1 MKKIILLIG
10 CALFIFSCNKNP
22 DGFTIDA
29 TLTGEVANG
38 TKVFLKKIGDDNQ
51 PVDIDS
57 TTIENNKFE
66 FSGKAD
72 IPELHYVFIDKGMG
86 YATVILENGEIE
98 FTAQKDSLGL
108 AKVKGT
114 EQNDIFADY
123 ITKSQE
129 ISKRAMS
136 INNDLQTA
144 NASRDTVSIKSLR
157 DEFFELQEEYKNFE
171 INYIKSNPNGLIS
184 ALLLERAMSA
194 KALPDKEIGE
204 MYEALTPEIKA
215 TKVAKAIKEKL
226 DKTKSTSIGT
236 PAPNF
241 SAPTPEGAQLALND
255 AMGKITIVDFWAAW
269 CRPCRAENPNV
280 VQVYNKYHDKG
291 LNIIGVSLD
300 KNAED
305 WHKAIADDGLAWNHV
320 SNLAY
325 FDDEIAKLYNVD
337 AIPATFILDEK
348 GTIIAKDLRGPALE
362 EKMAELL
369 Q

>member
-1 MKKIILLIG
+1 MKKVIVPLVI
-10 CALFIFSCNKNP
+10 ALFIFSCNQNP
-22 DGFTIDA
+22 GGFTIDA
-29 TLTGEVANG
+29 TLTGEIENG

-57 TTIENNKFE
+57 TTVENNKFT
-66 FSGKAD
+66 FSGMAD
-72 IPELHYVFIDKGMG
+72 IPELHYVFVDKGMG
-86 YATVILENGEIE
+86 YATVILEEGEIE

-108 AKVKGT
+108 ASVKGT
-114 EQNDIFADY
+114 PQNDIFADY
-123 ITKSQE
+123 VKKSQE

-144 NASRDTVSIKSLR
+144 NASRDTIAIKSLR
-157 DEFFELQEEYKNFE
+157 DEFFELQEEYKSFE
-171 INYIKSNPNGLIS
+171 IDYIKSNPNGLIS
-184 ALLLERAMSA
+184 ALLLERALTA
-194 KALPDKEIGE
+194 KALPENEIGE
-204 MYEALTPEIKA
+204 MYEALTPEIKE
-215 TKVAKAIKEKL
+215 TKVGKAIKEKL
-226 DKTKSTSIGT
+226 SKTKSTSVGT
-236 PAPNF
+236 NAPNF
-241 SAPTPEGAQLALND
+241 SAPTPEGTQLALNE

-291 LNIIGVSLD
+291 LHIIGVSLD
-300 KNAED
+300 KNEAD
-305 WHKAIADDGLAWNHV
+305 WLKAIADDGLTWNHV

-325 FDDEIAKLYNVD
+325 FDDEIAKLYNVE

-362 EKMAELL
+362 EKMAELF